1 VAPRDVPPATVW
13 QAKQHRKRAR
23 MLYCPFSTR
32 LEVAMPYGVVD
43 LFFQALLTLYPF
55 RSGRKK
61 LARFA
66 ASKMSGPVVWQ
77 TKDGTRLLLD
87 LKNYIDREVVIKGG
101 FEASNIDFM
110 CKKIASYNC
119 DTFVDIGANIGL
131 YSIAVARRT
140 AVQVIAFEPDP
151 RNHCQ
156 MAANLFLNGLDAKVE
171 LHEEAVGP
179 SSEEKVLYAQ
189 RDTNNLST
197 ALSRVDRAGEG
208 TIAIRVEAV
217 SLDEK
222 FDLLEGRSVAVKM
235 DIEGFELEAL
245 AGMAKFLKRNRIFLQ
260 IEIAPENRA
269 LVRLRLAALGLVELP
284 QLHQGTADF
293 YFESAEV

>member
-1 VAPRDVPPATVW
+1 VAPRDVPAATVW
-13 QAKQHRKRAR
+13 QAKQHRKPAR

-32 LEVAMPYGVVD
+32 LEVAMPYAISD
-43 LFFQALLTLYPF
+43 LLFQALLTLYPF
-55 RSGRKK
+55 HSGRKK

-110 CKKIASYNC
+110 CKKIASYDC
-119 DTFVDIGANIGL
+119 DAFMDIGANIGL

-156 MAANLFLNGLDAKVE
+156 MAANLFLKRPRCQG
-171 LHEEAVGP
+171 
-179 SSEEKVLYAQ
+179 
-189 RDTNNLST
+189 RT
-197 ALSRVDRAGEG
+197 A
-208 TIAIRVEAV
+208 
-217 SLDEK
+217 
-222 FDLLEGRSVAVKM
+222 
-235 DIEGFELEAL
+235 
-245 AGMAKFLKRNRIFLQ
+245 
-260 IEIAPENRA
+260 
-269 LVRLRLAALGLVELP
+269 
-284 QLHQGTADF
+284 
-293 YFESAEV
+293 